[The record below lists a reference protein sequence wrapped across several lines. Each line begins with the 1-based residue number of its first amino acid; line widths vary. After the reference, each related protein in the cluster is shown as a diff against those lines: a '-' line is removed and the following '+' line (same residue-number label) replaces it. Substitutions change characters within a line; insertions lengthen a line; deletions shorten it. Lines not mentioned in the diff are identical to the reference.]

1 MLSAPTT
8 GGTVW
13 MKAAGPATAFEIG
26 LYELLGAT
34 APEGVL
40 VPLAID
46 AERAWMLLP
55 DGGAPLGERFC
66 GDELVEVFAGVLA
79 RYGRLQR
86 ALAPHAERMLELG
99 IADMRPAVLTRRLE
113 EAVVAVGVRV
123 ESAGGDEDDRRAVER
138 AAGMGE
144 QVAAWCEEL
153 AGAPGAISVD
163 HNDLHPWNVLD
174 GGGDEVDARFFD
186 WGDAVVAHPFASML
200 VPLTFMQSHALSCA
214 PDDPRLLRL
223 RDAYLAAFD
232 DLAPHA
238 DLVTT
243 LELACRVGKIARAL
257 IWDRVLRALGPDE
270 ADRAGAAHRW
280 RAWRRWRGSPTSD
293 RPEPSPQR
301 DRRDTCGVHR
311 LALPARLLVS
321 VLLLVAA
328 LGALGCGSSD
338 DNAGGARQDG
348 GSSTVATGTPSE
360 GKSLRYAVVGDSNS
374 NGEAAGPDGA
384 ADPEGVAWPAVLAR
398 KLTEDGVAVDLV
410 ANPAITGATIEQ
422 ATAKELP
429 LFKDARPDVAT
440 LMIGNNDWVAQITP
454 EDFRAQFKALLAEV
468 VETTG
473 GPERV
478 ITVGTTAFYVTEQ
491 GKGYAD
497 GRDAETEVK
506 EFNTIVR
513 DESEAAGVAFVDVYD
528 LSEAMTDPSSSPPTA
543 FMRPRASW
551 SSGLTGSLRS
561 RASGGATCSRSGPL
575 AREARRARWWAAAG
589 AGALVVICRG
599 FRA

>member
-1 MLSAPTT
+1 MTPAVTYGVEHWSSPRWHAEAQAWLDAQLARAGLERTGAIEQPHLRPWATVLSAPTT

-66 GDELVEVFAGVLA
+66 GDELVEVFAGALA

-270 ADRAGAAHRW
+270 ADPRW
-280 RAWRRWRGSPTSD
+280 
-293 RPEPSPQR
+293 
-301 DRRDTCGVHR
+301 
-311 LALPARLLVS
+311 
-321 VLLLVAA
+321 
-328 LGALGCGSSD
+328 
-338 DNAGGARQDG
+338 
-348 GSSTVATGTPSE
+348 
-360 GKSLRYAVVGDSNS
+360 
-374 NGEAAGPDGA
+374 
-384 ADPEGVAWPAVLAR
+384 
-398 KLTEDGVAVDLV
+398 
-410 ANPAITGATIEQ
+410 
-422 ATAKELP
+422 
-429 LFKDARPDVAT
+429 
-440 LMIGNNDWVAQITP
+440 
-454 EDFRAQFKALLAEV
+454 
-468 VETTG
+468 
-473 GPERV
+473 
-478 ITVGTTAFYVTEQ
+478 
-491 GKGYAD
+491 
-497 GRDAETEVK
+497 
-506 EFNTIVR
+506 
-513 DESEAAGVAFVDVYD
+513 
-528 LSEAMTDPSSSPPTA
+528 
-543 FMRPRASW
+543 
-551 SSGLTGSLRS
+551 S
-561 RASGGATCSRSGPL
+561 RAPLESLAAL
-575 AREARRARWWAAAG
+575 ARESYVGSA
-589 AGALVVICRG
+589 
-599 FRA
+599 